1 VLKHSASALA
11 AILCVVATATPAIAA
26 PCDTATNLDAWFH
39 CRILELQ
46 KTRVTRTAI
55 EKQPEQP
62 SLSSAS
68 TSLLD
73 KTSASDMLGMGLN
86 LFTSGGNT
94 SPTAGSSP
102 TITASTYALVTA
114 ARGDNPLDPAVYN
127 SGKNWRRFSF
137 TLGHEEASV
146 KENLTQARIFGG
158 KVLLL
163 DRRDVSSGYAKK
175 LLAGVDARLPASNT
189 SYASFAR
196 RVNTL
201 LYEKLGPRIDSTR
214 YPLPGTAAERVTFS
228 NTELAQNSPRFQQ
241 TLALLT
247 DDESNQVDE
256 IALSEGV
263 VQAFYEL
270 DEEVGDVI
278 SRIRT
283 APQVA
288 ISYAAKIRD
297 RSLPNDQVNEH
308 RFEASFDY
316 GVARHISI
324 TVNGSYEYRDSKTIG
339 ADRRGGRVAGEWLFE
354 LNHDQALAKKIDPYT
369 FSLSAEGKFLTST
382 DDILR
387 VQTKLVVPVTGG
399 VSLPISLTYSNR
411 TELINESDV
420 RGQFGFTF
428 DLAKLAQA
436 FMGR

>member
-1 VLKHSASALA
+1 VHKRLAPVLATIFYFAFASIAE
-11 AILCVVATATPAIAA
+11 AA
-26 PCDTATNLDAWFH
+26 PCDTAMNLDAWFH

-46 KTRVTRTAI
+46 KTKVTRTAI
-55 EKQPEQP
+55 EKRPEQP

-73 KTSASDMLGMGLN
+73 KTSASDMLGVAMN
-86 LFTSGGNT
+86 LFASGGNA

-114 ARGDNPLDPAVYN
+114 ARGDNPLDPVVYN

-137 TLGHEEASV
+137 TLGHEDASV
-146 KENLTQARIFGG
+146 KENLAEARIFGG

-163 DRRDVSSGYAKK
+163 DRRDVSSGYARK

-189 SYASFAR
+189 SYAGFAR
-196 RVNTL
+196 RVNAL
-201 LYEKLGPRIDSTR
+201 LYEKLGPRVNSSL
-214 YPLPGTAAERVTFS
+214 YPLPGTAADRVAFS
-228 NTELAQNSPRFQQ
+228 NTELPQDSPRFQQ

-247 DDESNQVDE
+247 DDESDQIDE
-256 IALSEGV
+256 IAMSEGV
-263 VQAFYEL
+263 VEAFYEL
-270 DEEVGDVI
+270 DEEIGDVI
-278 SRIRT
+278 GRIRT

-297 RSLPNDQVNEH
+297 RSLGIDQVNEH

-339 ADRRGGRVAGEWLFE
+339 GDRRGGRVAGELLFE
-354 LNHDQALAKKIDPYT
+354 LNHDQALAKEIDPYT
-369 FSLSAEGKFLTST
+369 FSLSTEGKFLTRT

-387 VQTKLVVPVTGG
+387 LQTRLVVPVTGG
-399 VSLPISLTYSNR
+399 ISFPISLTYANR

-428 DLAKLAQA
+428 DLAKLARA
-436 FMGR
+436 FMAR